1 MRLYT
6 KPELRLAA
14 FDVED
19 VITASGIAAP
29 VGGGEGG
36 VNHAAAPVFEDMGD
50 SAAAPKTTLFPEST
64 VENPSGAFRYQ
75 VTGGN
80 IIQEGLNNLYE
91 NFLNR
96 F

>member
-6 KPELRLAA
+6 KPELHIEA
-14 FDVED
+14 FDVDD
-19 VITASGIAAP
+19 VITASGLPNPIA
-29 VGGGEGG
+29 GGNENNNG
-36 VNHAAAPVFEDMGD
+36 ASASVFEDATSD
-50 SAAAPKTTLFPEST
+50 TEKTTLFPQST
-64 VENPSGAFRYQ
+64 VTDPSGAFQQQ